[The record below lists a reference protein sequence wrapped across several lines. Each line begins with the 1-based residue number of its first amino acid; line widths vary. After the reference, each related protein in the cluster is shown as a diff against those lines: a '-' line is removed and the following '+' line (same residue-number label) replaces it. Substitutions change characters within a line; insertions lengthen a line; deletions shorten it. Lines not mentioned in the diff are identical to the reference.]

1 MYFGL
6 FQRKQKKERRKCEER
21 LEERRVGLELK
32 YQVPRCLGFV
42 QRYDVSSIPKIV
54 NRFKRKKKLK
64 KRWGWKLPVK
74 IKRLRDAN
82 MLRAVLKK
90 TSWKSMS
97 CWIFLGFFE
106 FCVDIHGTWAHQ
118 HEWCW
123 PPSRAKKRIPP
134 RRRRSVPIQIDS
146 LKILLLL
153 GYQTLEQ
160 KQHTSHI
167 PRALPEDNENERN
180 LLPFLSL
187 PHFSSSREQASP
199 APLTYISHNIREDLD
214 GIDILRALKR
224 LKRSDAGAVPKT
236 PGADH
241 RAIRPAS
248 KLPMQPMAAVLA
260 GGLEGAEGAAPVPPL
275 ASSKRWISSSA
286 TASLVI
292 NNFFNLCDA
301 PRTEALPGIV
311 DQDTRGIRG
320 SCTATE
326 LSNFKHRRTEA
337 VGQPKSSKDKPTKIT
352 VVHSK

>member
-1 MYFGL
+1 MAFGL
-6 FQRKQKKERRKCEER
+6 INMN
-21 LEERRVGLELK
+21 
-32 YQVPRCLGFV
+32 
-42 QRYDVSSIPKIV
+42 DVD
-54 NRFKRKKKLK
+54 
-64 KRWGWKLPVK
+64 LP
-74 IKRLRDAN
+74 A
-82 MLRAVLKK
+82 
-90 TSWKSMS
+90 
-97 CWIFLGFFE
+97 G
-106 FCVDIHGTWAHQ
+106 Q
-118 HEWCW
+118 
-123 PPSRAKKRIPP
+123 KKRIPP
-134 RRRRSVPIQIDS
+134 RRSVPIQIDS
-146 LKILLLL
+146 RSPA
-153 GYQTLEQ
+153 
-160 KQHTSHI
+160 TSGISNIGTKTTHI
-167 PRALPEDNENERN
+167 PHPSCTSWRQQKSNKSASLSFYP
-180 LLPFLSL
+180 PFFQQ
-187 PHFSSSREQASP
+187 PEQASP